1 MKNLEGKV
9 AVITGG
15 ASGIGLAICR
25 RFAQAGMKIVMADV
39 SAEALANSEQGL
51 RDEGFEVTAVQCD
64 VRDLASVEALRDRAV
79 GQYGGVHLLC
89 NNAGVGSGGG
99 GKMWEVDMKDW
110 LWAMEVNVLGV
121 VHGIRAFVPLMLEQ
135 DEEAHIV
142 NTSSGNGGI
151 SPLPSTPIYAATKA
165 SVTNVSECLY
175 AQLEA
180 VTDKISVSVLYPGPN
195 WMNTGIFNSD
205 RVRPTEHEKPDAPP
219 RMAVDFDILRESLE
233 ASGESFV
240 ETPLSD
246 VAQTVFD
253 GVVNNQFWMLPASE
267 RTDNSINERA
277 KAMLGRHQP
286 DYMIIDRPPAAGGLW
301 FRNQQTN

>member
-1 MKNLEGKV
+1 MKDLKNKV

-15 ASGIGLAICR
+15 ASGIGFAICR
-25 RFAQAGMKIVMADV
+25 RFGEEGMKVVIADV
-39 SAEALANSEQGL
+39 SPEALADAKQTL
-51 RDEGFEVTAVQCD
+51 IDEGIDAIAVQCD
-64 VRDLASVEALRDRAV
+64 VRDLASVEALRDAAV
-79 GQYGGVHLLC
+79 EKYGAVHLLC

-110 LWAMEVNVLGV
+110 HWAYEVNVLGV
-121 VHGIRAFVPLMLEQ
+121 VHGIRTFVPLMLQQ
-135 DEEAHIV
+135 DTEAHIV
-142 NTSSGNGGI
+142 NTSSGNGGV

-165 SVTNVSECLY
+165 GVTNISECLF

-205 RVRPTEHEKPDAPP
+205 RVRPDEFHKADAPP
-219 RMAVDFDILRESLE
+219 RMEVNFDILRQTLLDC
-233 ASGESFV
+233 GEEFV

-246 VAQTVFD
+246 VANTVYQ
-253 GVVNNQFWMLPASE
+253 GVVNNQFWMLPTSD
-267 RTDNSINERA
+267 RTDESINKRA
-277 KAMLGRHQP
+277 EIMLKRAQP

-301 FRNQQTN
+301 FRNKNAN